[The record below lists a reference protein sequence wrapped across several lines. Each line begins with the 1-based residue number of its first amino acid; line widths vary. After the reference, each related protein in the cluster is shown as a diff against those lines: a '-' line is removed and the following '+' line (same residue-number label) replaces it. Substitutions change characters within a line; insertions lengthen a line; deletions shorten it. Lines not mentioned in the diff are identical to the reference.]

1 MTHDHGEEHH
11 LVSYSTYIMVWL
23 ALLAF
28 TGLTVTVAGFNLRQ
42 VSVFVALLVAT
53 CKTFLVLNY
62 FMHLKY
68 EQSIFKI
75 MIFVTVLIL
84 AVFIVLTFFD
94 VSFR

>member
-11 LVSYSTYIMVWL
+11 LVSYGTYIMVWL

-75 MIFVTVLIL
+75 MIFVTVSIL